1 MESDDT
7 IDYGSIMNVFT
18 PGTLKTVCGA
28 GPALPGTRQKKID
41 QLQATIIHKCTDK
54 LKKTGACNE
63 VIS

>member
-28 GPALPGTRQKKID
+28 GPALPGTRQKND
-41 QLQATIIHKCTDK
+41 
-54 LKKTGACNE
+54 
-63 VIS
+63 

>member
-18 PGTLKTVCGA
+18 TDTLKTVCGA
-28 GPALPGTRQKKID
+28 GPALPGTRQKMID

-54 LKKTGACNE
+54 LKKTE
-63 VIS
+63 TPDLVIS

>member
-28 GPALPGTRQKKID
+28 SPALLGTRQQNYK
-41 QLQATIIHKCTDK
+41 QQSY
-54 LKKTGACNE
+54 
-63 VIS
+63 ISAQTNSGKQEL

>member
-54 LKKTGACNE
+54 LKKTEACYE